1 MKKLIFIFI
10 LISFNVFAIGKD
22 TTFNIEVF
30 MEAQKA
36 GKTVVINSWNKTCIT
51 CAEQIKVLQEAEKK
65 CNDVLFLSFE
75 QTVDKDIAKFLDID
89 FWTTIVVY
97 KNNKEVARII
107 GQTDKSVI
115 YSNINKGI

>member
-65 CNDVLFLSFE
+65 FNDVLFLSFE
-75 QTVDKDIAKFLDID
+75 QTVDKDIAKFLGID

>member
-10 LISFNVFAIGKD
+10 LISFNVFAIEKD
-22 TTFNIEVF
+22 TTFNKEVF

-36 GKTVVINSWNKTCIT
+36 GKTVVINSWNKTCMT

-65 CNDVLFLSFE
+65 FNDVLFLSFE
-75 QTVDKDIAKFLDID
+75 QTVDKDIAKFLGID

>member
-10 LISFNVFAIGKD
+10 LISFNVFAIEKD
-22 TTFNIEVF
+22 TTFNKEVF

-51 CAEQIKVLQEAEKK
+51 CAKQIKVLQEAEKK
-65 CNDVLFLSFE
+65 FNDVLFLSFE
-75 QTVDKDIAKFLDID
+75 QTVDKDIAKFLGID

>member
-10 LISFNVFAIGKD
+10 LISFNVFAIEKD
-22 TTFNIEVF
+22 TTFNKEVF

-65 CNDVLFLSFE
+65 FNDVLFLSFE

-115 YSNINKGI
+115 YSKINKGI

>member
-1 MKKLIFIFI
+1 MKRLIYIFI

-65 CNDVLFLSFE
+65 FNDVLFLSFE
-75 QTVDKDIAKFLDID
+75 QTVDKDIAKFLGID